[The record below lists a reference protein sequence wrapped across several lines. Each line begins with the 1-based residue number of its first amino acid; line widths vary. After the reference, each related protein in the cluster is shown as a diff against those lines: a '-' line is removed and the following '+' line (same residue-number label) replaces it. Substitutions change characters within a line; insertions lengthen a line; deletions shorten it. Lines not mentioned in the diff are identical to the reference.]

1 MPILKTQSLKIPKQ
15 YITVKFSTLYENVEM
30 FGKDCIEFYTE
41 KNLDGNQVK
50 NLYYLLLGNFSESH
64 IAYTNTMQFKIQM
77 FNEINRLYP
86 TILEYDRQQKE
97 LRTSTIDDLI
107 DAGESIT
114 NAGASNTS
122 NITTDAPTGSTQLAS
137 QVTNKQKYGK
147 FTAKLNKLKAMQYG
161 LQQDLI
167 KSLKRYFIMFLEP
180 QLDLYFYTE
189 DVTDKQ

>member
-1 MPILKTQSLKIPKQ
+1 MPILKTQSLKTPKQ
-15 YITVKFSTLYENVEM
+15 YLTVTFTTLYESLEM
-30 FGKDCIEFYTE
+30 FGKDCAQFYTDST
-41 KNLDGNQVK
+41 LDGNEVK
-50 NLYYLLLGNFSESH
+50 ALYYLLLGSFAESH

-97 LRTSTIDDLI
+97 LRASTLDELL
-107 DAGESIT
+107 DAGEAIT

-122 NITTDAPTGSTQLAS
+122 NIKTDAPTGSTQLAS

-147 FTAKLNKLKAMQYG
+147 FTAKLNKIKAMQYG

-167 KSLKRYFIMFLEP
+167 NALKHYFIMFLEP

-189 DVTDKQ
+189 DEQ